1 MFFHAYH
8 GTARIEGMATR
19 TAKKRTPAAAQPK
32 GADILT
38 AANLAR
44 QPWLLHGW
52 STRQG
57 GCSQAYGQGTLNLG
71 FTADDPRENVL
82 QNRRIFLQE
91 FTGEKRG
98 AQKNKKPLSLV
109 TLRQIHS
116 SYIHLVKRAC
126 AEPLA
131 GDGMVTNRPGVVL
144 GIQTADCLP
153 VLIADPVNKAVGAF
167 HAGWRGTVARIVEKG
182 VGAMHMHFGS
192 DPARLVAA
200 IGPGIGGCCYS
211 VGEEVHA
218 QFESQFDYAGELFHK
233 VFESDPVR
241 EKYPLLF
248 LTARAPGHSDLGPQ
262 LHLDLVKANQ
272 RQLLSAGLKEK
283 NIAASGLC
291 TACNLKLLFSYRAEQ
306 GKTGRMM
313 AAIGIRPAR

>member
-1 MFFHAYH
+1 MFLFSLSL
-8 GTARIEGMATR
+8 TIDQLESKEMATKTASKNKTANNR
-19 TAKKRTPAAAQPK
+19 TE
-32 GADILT
+32 ILT
-38 AANLAR
+38 AGNLAR

-57 GCSQAYGQGTLNLG
+57 GCSQFYGRDSLNLG
-71 FTADDPRENVL
+71 FTSDDPRENVIK
-82 QNRRIFLQE
+82 NRKVFLDSLRHE
-91 FTGEKRG
+91 GET
-98 AQKNKKPLSLV
+98 QKKSKALSLV

-116 SYIHLVKRAC
+116 AHIHFADRAF
-126 AEPLA
+126 PSPPA
-131 GDGMVTNRPGVVL
+131 GDGMVTNQPGLVL
-144 GIQTADCLP
+144 AIQTADCLP

-167 HAGWRGTVARIVEKG
+167 HAGWRGTLARIVEKG
-182 VGAMHMHFGS
+182 VGVMRLYFGS

-200 IGPGIGGCCYS
+200 IGPGIGSCCYS
-211 VGEEVHA
+211 VGAEVRDE
-218 QFESQFDYAGELFHK
+218 FESQFDYADELFHK

-262 LHLDLVKANQ
+262 LHLDLVKANR

-283 NIAASGLC
+283 NISASSLC
-291 TACNLKLLFSYRAEQ
+291 TACNLKLLFSYRAER

-313 AAIGIRPAR
+313 AAIGIRPGA

>member
-1 MFFHAYH
+1 MATK
-8 GTARIEGMATR
+8 TAR
-19 TAKKRTPAAAQPK
+19 KKKTSGTTNQPE
-32 GADILT
+32 LLS

-44 QPWLLHGW
+44 EPWLVHGW

-57 GCSQAYGQGTLNLG
+57 GSSSAYGQGSFNLG
-71 FTADDPRENVL
+71 FTSDDPRGNVL
-82 QNRRIFLQE
+82 KNRAILLECLR
-91 FTGEKRG
+91 EKKQ
-98 AQKNKKPLSLV
+98 AQKKSKPLSLV

-116 SYIHLVKRAC
+116 AHIYFVNRVFP
-126 AEPLA
+126 EPPA
-131 GDGMVTNRPGVVL
+131 GDGMVTNHPGLIL

-167 HAGWRGTVARIVEKG
+167 HAGWRGTLARIVEKG
-182 VGAMHMHFGS
+182 VSAMRLHFGS
-192 DPARLVAA
+192 DPERLLAA

-211 VGEEVHA
+211 VGAEVRDA
-218 QFESQFDYAGELFHK
+218 FESQFDYAEELFHK

-262 LHLDLVKANQ
+262 LHLDLVKANR

-283 NIAASGLC
+283 NISASSLC
-291 TACNLKLLFSYRAEQ
+291 TACNLNLLFSYRAER

-313 AAIGIRPAR
+313 AAIGIRPGSSK